1 MEYYGNTLCISA
13 TELVGTGIMSKSCY
27 DSAVNRKRL
36 NVVRRGG
43 GAKGNTALVEVDSLP
58 VKYRLKL
65 EAVIPSGNM
74 PRIKKWL
81 KENFCIDSKAS
92 EFFFDKDLTVEAK
105 ARCIANAS
113 MLRCCIKLYYHGIYW
128 QPLMGDKFDW
138 VSLADA
144 VKELRADYDHKLPA
158 SPLRLR
164 EKMNL
169 FERNGC
175 ACLVSGKYGNQNAK
189 KL

>member
-1 MEYYGNTLCISA
+1 MEYYGNTLCISVS
-13 TELVGTGIMSKSCY
+13 ELCEAGIMSPANYRKM
-27 DSAVNRKRL
+27 ATRNRI

-58 VKYRLKL
+58 VKYRLKI

-74 PRIKKWL
+74 LRIKKWL
-81 KENFCIDSKAS
+81 KENLCIDSKAS

-138 VSLADA
+138 ISLADA

-169 FERNGC
+169 FERNGY